1 MSYAEIDDYILF
13 GKASPETKK
22 KSTIFSEKTSIS
34 AKCPPFSGGI
44 DRFFEAMRKIL

>member
-22 KSTIFSEKTSIS
+22 KIDDIF
-34 AKCPPFSGGI
+34 
-44 DRFFEAMRKIL
+44 RKKRA